1 MQCRDFREV
10 ADSYLSDELLIETNH
25 DMIAHLE
32 ECADCRRE
40 LAARREVR
48 SKLRSASLKA
58 PENQMRPEFAER
70 FIARLHA
77 RAMNRG
83 ARVVA
88 PVEWRS
94 SVTLRRASW
103 VGLAACL
110 LIAAGFGLV
119 LLRQRFSERSQANA
133 QQQKAGNTAVATQGP
148 STDYSLANGP
158 ALSVNLVRTELG
170 KSAVGD
176 HRDCAIDF
184 RLPEK
189 PIALEEAGRKYDP
202 VYLNLTKAVFSQG
215 DSGLAQAHLI
225 EAHSCVFE
233 GRRFAHLVFRFH
245 GRTVSLLVT
254 DVHHTEPNAAESRS
268 LRNSAAQVIA
278 CSQFS
283 GYQVSCFETAH
294 HAVFVVSDLPEGENL
309 AFARNL
315 APAVFAHITRVESGA
330 RG

>member
-25 DMIAHLE
+25 DVIAHLE

-48 SKLRSASLKA
+48 SKLRAAFLNA
-58 PENQMRPEFAER
+58 PENQIRPEFAER
-70 FIARLHA
+70 LRTRLRT

-88 PVEWRS
+88 LGEWRS
-94 SVTLRRASW
+94 SETLRRASW
-103 VGLAACL
+103 VALAACL
-110 LIAAGFGLV
+110 LIAAAFGLV
-119 LLRQRFSERSQANA
+119 LLRQRFSQSSPENA
-133 QQQKAGNTAVATQGP
+133 QRQKGENTAIDTPGPATNQLP
-148 STDYSLANGP
+148 ANGP
-158 ALSVNLVRTELG
+158 ELSVNLVKTELAQ
-170 KSAVGD
+170 SAAGD

-202 VYLNLTKAVFSQG
+202 AYLDLTKAVLSRGAGQ
-215 DSGLAQAHLI
+215 LTEAQLI

-245 GRTVSLLVT
+245 DRIVSLLVT
-254 DVHHTEPNAAESRS
+254 DVHHTEANAAESRS
-268 LRNSAAQVIA
+268 LRDSAAQVIA

-283 GYQVSCFETAH
+283 GYQVSCFETAD
-294 HAVFVVSDLPEGENL
+294 HAVFVVSDLPERENL
-309 AFARNL
+309 AFARTL

-330 RG
+330 